1 MKNKNNKPHYQF
13 RRMAI
18 LSVFALA
25 IAGLFWRALDMQV
38 INRPFF
44 KQQGDARHLRVVPVS
59 AHRGDIYDRN
69 GEPLA
74 ISTPVDSVWAN
85 PKEIKNDLHRVTEI
99 AKTLKINAQH
109 LKNKLVKN
117 SNREFV
123 YILRQVSPDIGEKV
137 KALSIPG
144 IYLQREYKR
153 YYPAGEVTSH
163 VIGFANV
170 DDKGQE
176 GLELA
181 YDDWL
186 SGEPGSKRVIRD
198 RLGQVIDDVERISA
212 AEPGKSV
219 RLSIDRRIQYLAYQS
234 LKSAVKKQKAIAGSA
249 VVLDVQSGE
258 VLAMVNQPSFNAND
272 RSQLK
277 PGVYRN
283 RSVTDVFEPGS
294 TMKPFT
300 VAAALETG
308 RWHPKDNVHTEPG
321 YYKVQGSMIK
331 DIRNYGKINLEE
343 IILKSSNVGISKV
356 ALSLDK
362 EQQLDMYMKLGFG
375 VNSGSGF
382 PGERNGNLRSMRLSE
397 FERATMSFGYGLSVT
412 PLQLARAYSAIA
424 ANGVLYPVSFLHRDE
439 PIEGE
444 QVMSEATAKK
454 VRRMMERV
462 VSPEGTANKAS
473 IANYRV
479 AGKTGTMHKFIS
491 GGYAKDRYLSVFAGM
506 APASNPR
513 LVMVVMIN
521 EPRNGQ
527 HFGGLVAAP
536 VFSKVISGALRLLDI
551 PPDNLKYTMNPLE
564 KNSTKNVAEKLDQ
577 NSRQKIINAK
587 GKSA

>member
-13 RRMAI
+13 RRMVV
-18 LSVFALA
+18 LSVFALV
-25 IAGLFWRALDMQV
+25 ITGLIVRALDMQV
-38 INRPFF
+38 INQEFF
-44 KQQGDARHLRVVPVS
+44 QQQGDARHLRVVPIS

-69 GEPLA
+69 GEPMA

-85 PKEIKNDLHRVTEI
+85 PKEIKNDLNRVTEI
-99 AKTLKINAQH
+99 AKILKINAQH
-109 LKNKLVKN
+109 LRNKLIKN

-123 YILRQVSPDIGEKV
+123 YLLRQVSPETSEKV
-137 KALSIPG
+137 KSLAVPG

-153 YYPAGEVTSH
+153 YYPAGEVASH
-163 VIGFANV
+163 VLGFANV

-186 SGEPGSKRVIRD
+186 SGEPGAKRVIRD
-198 RLGQVIDDVERISA
+198 RLGQVIDDIERLRP
-212 AEPGKSV
+212 AEPGQPV
-219 RLSIDRRIQYLAYQS
+219 HLSIDRRIQYLAYQS
-234 LKSAVKKQKAIAGSA
+234 LKSAVKEHKAIAGSA
-249 VVLDVQSGE
+249 VVLDVHTGE

-300 VAAALETG
+300 IAAALETG
-308 RWHPKDNVHTEPG
+308 KWHPKDNVHTSPG
-321 YYKVQGSMIK
+321 YYKVQGSTIK
-331 DIRNYGKINLEE
+331 DMRNYGKINLGE
-343 IILKSSNVGISKV
+343 IILKSSNVGVSKV
-356 ALSLDK
+356 ALSLDQ

-382 PGERNGNLRSMRLSE
+382 PGERSGNLRSMHLSD
-397 FERATMSFGYGLSVT
+397 FERATMSFGYSLSVT
-412 PLQLARAYSAIA
+412 PLQLARAYSALA
-424 ANGVLYPVSFLHRDE
+424 ADGYIYPVTFLKRQE
-439 PIEGE
+439 TVQGE
-444 QVMSEATAKK
+444 QVMSAETAKK

-479 AGKTGTMHKFIS
+479 AGKTGTVHKFIS
-491 GGYAKDRYLSVFAGM
+491 GGYAEDRYLSVFAGM
-506 APASNPR
+506 APATDPR
-513 LVMVVMIN
+513 LVMVVMMN
-521 EPRNGQ
+521 EPRNGEY
-527 HFGGLVAAP
+527 FGGQVAAP
-536 VFSKVISGALRLLDI
+536 VFSRVISGALRLLDI
-551 PPDNLKYTMNPLE
+551 PPDNMKYVRGEDGQIL
-564 KNSTKNVAEKLDQ
+564 
-577 NSRQKIINAK
+577 AK

>member
-13 RRMAI
+13 RRI
-18 LSVFALA
+18 VVLSVFALA
-25 IAGLFWRALDMQV
+25 IVSLFLRALDMQV
-38 INRPFF
+38 INQAFF
-44 KQQGDARHLRVVPVS
+44 QQQGDARHLRVVPVS

-74 ISTPVDSVWAN
+74 ISTPVDSVWVN

-99 AKTLKINAQH
+99 AKTLKVNAQH
-109 LKNKLVKN
+109 LRNKLVKN

-123 YILRQVSPDIGEKV
+123 YILRQVSPDIGEKI
-137 KALSIPG
+137 KELGIPG
-144 IYLQREYKR
+144 VYLQREYKR

-163 VIGFANV
+163 VIGFSDV
-170 DDKGQE
+170 DDIGQE

-181 YDDWL
+181 YDEWL

-198 RLGQVIDDVERISA
+198 RLGQVIDDVERIKTV
-212 AEPGKSV
+212 EPGKPV
-219 RLSIDRRIQYLAYQS
+219 KLSIDRRIQYLAYQS
-234 LKSAVKKQKAIAGSA
+234 LKSAVKEHKAIAGSA
-249 VVLDVQSGE
+249 VVLDVHTGE

-300 VAAALETG
+300 IAAALETG
-308 RWHPKDNVHTEPG
+308 RWHPKDNVKTSPG
-321 YYKVQGSMIK
+321 YYKVQGNTIK
-331 DIRNYGKINLEE
+331 DMRNYGKINLEE
-343 IILKSSNVGISKV
+343 IILKSSNVGVSKV
-356 ALSLDK
+356 ALSLDQ
-362 EQQLDMYMKLGFG
+362 EQQLGMYMKLGFG

-382 PGERNGNLRSMRLSE
+382 PGERNGNLRTGHLSE
-397 FERATMSFGYGLSVT
+397 FERATMSFGYSLSVT

-424 ANGVLYPVSFLHRDE
+424 ADGIIYPVSFLRRDKE
-439 PIEGE
+439 VDGE
-444 QVMSEATAKK
+444 QVMSAVTAKK

-479 AGKTGTMHKFIS
+479 AGKTGTVHKFIS

-506 APASNPR
+506 APASDPR
-513 LVMVVMIN
+513 LVMVVMLN
-521 EPRNGQ
+521 EPRNGKY
-527 HFGGLVAAP
+527 FGGQVAAP
-536 VFSKVISGALRLLDI
+536 VFSRVISGALRLLDV
-551 PPDNLKYTMNPLE
+551 PPDDLKYAQKELLE
-564 KNSTKNVAEKLDQ
+564 K
-577 NSRQKIINAK
+577 K

>member
-1 MKNKNNKPHYQF
+1 MKNKKNKTHYQF
-13 RRMAI
+13 RRI
-18 LSVFALA
+18 VVLSVFALA
-25 IAGLFWRALDMQV
+25 IVGLFYRALDMQV
-38 INRPFF
+38 INQAFF
-44 KQQGDARHLRVVPVS
+44 QQQGDARHLRVLPIS

-69 GEPLA
+69 GLPLA
-74 ISTPVDSVWAN
+74 ISAPVDSVWAN
-85 PKEIKNDLHRVTEI
+85 PKEIANNLNRVAEI
-99 AKTLKINAQH
+99 AKALKLNTQH
-109 LKNKLVKN
+109 LKNKLIKN
-117 SNREFV
+117 SHKEFV
-123 YILRQVSPDIGEKV
+123 YIMRQVSPAVGEKI

-144 IYLQREYKR
+144 VYLQREYKR

-163 VIGFANV
+163 VVGFADV
-170 DDKGQE
+170 DDRGQE

-181 YDDWL
+181 YDEWL
-186 SGEPGSKRVIRD
+186 NGEPGLKRVVRD
-198 RLGQVIDDVERISA
+198 RLGQIIDDVERIKN

-219 RLSIDRRIQYLAYQS
+219 NLSIDRRIQYLAYQS
-234 LKSAVKKQKAIAGSA
+234 LKSAVQKQKAIAGSA
-249 VVLDVQSGE
+249 VVLDVHTGE
-258 VLAMVNQPSFNAND
+258 ILAMVNQPSFNAND

-300 VAAALETG
+300 MAAALETG

-321 YYKVQGSMIK
+321 HYKVQGSTIK

-356 ALSLDK
+356 ALSLDQD
-362 EQQLDMYMKLGFG
+362 QQLEMYLKLGLG
-375 VNSGSGF
+375 VSSGSGF
-382 PGERNGNLRSMRLSE
+382 PGERNGNLRTGRLSE
-397 FERATMSFGYGLSVT
+397 FERATMAFGYGLSVT

-424 ANGVLYPVSFLHRDE
+424 ADGILFPVSFLRRDE
-439 PIEGE
+439 RVEGE
-444 QVMSEATAKK
+444 RVMSEATAKK
-454 VRRMMERV
+454 VRHMMERV

-527 HFGGLVAAP
+527 HFGGQVAAP
-536 VFSKVISGALRLLDI
+536 VFSKVVSGALRLLDI
-551 PPDNLKYTMNPLE
+551 PPDNLKPGDLKYVQE
-564 KNSTKNVAEKLDQ
+564 KNLKN
-577 NSRQKIINAK
+577 K

>member
-1 MKNKNNKPHYQF
+1 MKNKNHKPHYQF
-13 RRMAI
+13 RRI
-18 LSVFALA
+18 VVLSAFALV
-25 IAGLFWRALDMQV
+25 ILGLFWRALDMQI
-38 INRPFF
+38 INQPFF
-44 KQQGDARHLRVVPVS
+44 QQQGDARHLRVVPIT

-74 ISTPVDSVWAN
+74 ISTPVDSVWVN
-85 PKEIKNDLHRVTEI
+85 PKEIKNDLHRVAEI
-99 AKTLKINAQH
+99 AKTLKINSQH
-109 LKNKLVKN
+109 LRNKLVKN
-117 SNREFV
+117 ANREFV
-123 YILRQVSPDIGEKV
+123 YILRQVAPDVGEKIT
-137 KALSIPG
+137 ALSIPG
-144 IYLQREYKR
+144 VYLQREYKR

-186 SGEPGSKRVIRD
+186 SGESGAKRVIRD
-198 RLGQVIDDVERISA
+198 RLGQVVDDVERIKT

-219 RLSIDRRIQYLAYQS
+219 QLSIDRRIQYLAYQS
-234 LKSAVKKQKAIAGSA
+234 LKSAVKEHKAIAGSA
-249 VVLDVQSGE
+249 VVLDVHTGE
-258 VLAMVNQPSFNAND
+258 ILAMVNQPSFNAND

-300 VAAALETG
+300 IAAALETG
-308 RWHPKDNVHTEPG
+308 RWHPKDNVHTSPG
-321 YYKVQGSMIK
+321 YYKVQGSTIK
-331 DIRNYGKINLEE
+331 DMRDYGKINLED
-343 IILKSSNVGISKV
+343 IILKSSNVGVSKV
-356 ALSLDK
+356 ALSLDQ
-362 EQQLDMYMKLGFG
+362 EQQLDMYLKLGFG

-382 PGERNGNLRSMRLSE
+382 PGERNGNLRTGHLSE
-397 FERATMSFGYGLSVT
+397 FERATMSFGYSLSVT

-424 ANGVLYPVSFLHRDE
+424 ANGIVHPVSFLRKDE
-439 PIEGE
+439 SDDGE
-444 QVMSEATAKK
+444 RVMSEATAKK

-479 AGKTGTMHKFIS
+479 AGKTGTVHKFIS
-491 GGYAKDRYLSVFAGM
+491 GGYAEDRYLSVFAGM
-506 APASNPR
+506 APASDPR
-513 LVMVVMIN
+513 LVMVVMLN
-521 EPRNGQ
+521 EPRNGKY
-527 HFGGLVAAP
+527 FGGQVAAP
-536 VFSKVISGALRLLDI
+536 VFSRVISGALRLLDI
-551 PPDNLKYTMNPLE
+551 APDNLSYVKK
-564 KNSTKNVAEKLDQ
+564 KNLKVN
-577 NSRQKIINAK
+577 

>member
-1 MKNKNNKPHYQF
+1 MKNKDRKPHYQL
-13 RRMAI
+13 RRI
-18 LSVFALA
+18 VVLSVFALA
-25 IAGLFWRALDMQV
+25 IVVLFLRALDMQV
-38 INRPFF
+38 INQPFF
-44 KQQGDARHLRVVPVS
+44 QQQGDARHLRVVPIS

-74 ISTPVDSVWAN
+74 ISTPVDSIWVN
-85 PKEIKNDLHRVTEI
+85 PKEIKDDLHRVTEI

-117 SNREFV
+117 SNREFI
-123 YILRQVSPDIGEKV
+123 YILRQVSPNLGEKI
-137 KALSIPG
+137 KALAIPG
-144 IYLQREYKR
+144 VYLQREYKR

-181 YDDWL
+181 YDEWL
-186 SGEPGSKRVIRD
+186 SGVPGSKRVMRD
-198 RLGQVIDDVERISA
+198 RLGQVVDDIERIKI

-219 RLSIDRRIQYLAYQS
+219 QLSIDRRIQYLAYQS
-234 LKSAVKKQKAIAGSA
+234 LKAAVKEHKAIAGSA
-249 VVLDVQSGE
+249 VVLDVHTGE

-300 VAAALETG
+300 IAAALETG
-308 RWHPKDNVHTEPG
+308 RWHPKDNVKTSPG
-321 YYKVQGSMIK
+321 YYKVQGSTIRDM
-331 DIRNYGKINLEE
+331 RNYGKINLEE
-343 IILKSSNVGISKV
+343 IILKSSNVGVSKV
-356 ALSLDK
+356 ALSLDQD
-362 EQQLDMYMKLGFG
+362 QQLGMYMSLGFG
-375 VNSGSGF
+375 KDSGSGF
-382 PGERNGNLRSMRLSE
+382 PGERNGNLRTEHLSE
-397 FERATMSFGYGLSVT
+397 FERATMSFGYSLSVT

-424 ANGVLYPVSFLHRDE
+424 ADGVIYPVSFLRREE
-439 PIEGE
+439 PAQGE
-444 QVMSEATAKK
+444 QVMSVATAKK
-454 VRRMMERV
+454 VRHMMERV
-462 VSPEGTANKAS
+462 VSSEGSASRAS

-479 AGKTGTMHKFIS
+479 AGKTGTAHKFIS

-513 LVMVVMIN
+513 LAMVVMLN
-521 EPRNGQ
+521 EPRNGKY
-527 HFGGLVAAP
+527 FGGQVAAP
-536 VFSKVISGALRLLDI
+536 VFSRVISGALRLLDVV
-551 PPDNLKYTMNPLE
+551 PDDLKY
-564 KNSTKNVAEKLDQ
+564 AQ
-577 NSRQKIINAK
+577 NQLLKRK
-587 GKSA
+587 GKSI

>member
-1 MKNKNNKPHYQF
+1 
-13 RRMAI
+13 
-18 LSVFALA
+18 
-25 IAGLFWRALDMQV
+25 
-38 INRPFF
+38 
-44 KQQGDARHLRVVPVS
+44 
-59 AHRGDIYDRN
+59 
-69 GEPLA
+69 
-74 ISTPVDSVWAN
+74 
-85 PKEIKNDLHRVTEI
+85 
-99 AKTLKINAQH
+99 
-109 LKNKLVKN
+109 
-117 SNREFV
+117 
-123 YILRQVSPDIGEKV
+123 LRQVSPDEGEKI
-137 KALSIPG
+137 KSLGIPG
-144 IYLQREYKR
+144 VYLQREYKR

-198 RLGQVIDDVERISA
+198 RLGQVIDDVERIKN

-219 RLSIDRRIQYLAYQS
+219 YLSLDRRIQYLAYQS
-234 LKSAVKKQKAIAGSA
+234 LKSAVKKHKAIAGSA
-249 VVLDVQSGE
+249 VVLDVSTGE

-300 VAAALETG
+300 IAAALETG
-308 RWHPKDNVHTEPG
+308 RWHPKDNVRTAPG
-321 YYKVQGSMIK
+321 YYKVQGSTIK
-331 DIRNYGKINLEE
+331 DIRNYGKINLGE

-356 ALSLDK
+356 ALSLDQ
-362 EQQLDMYMKLGFG
+362 EQQLNMYMNLGFG

-382 PGERNGNLRSMRLSE
+382 PGERNGNLRSVRVSE

-424 ANGVLYPVSFLHRDE
+424 ADGILYPVSFLRRE
-439 PIEGE
+439 ESVEGE
-444 QVMSEATAKK
+444 RVMSGQTAKK

-506 APASNPR
+506 APASNPK

-527 HFGGLVAAP
+527 HFGGQVAAP

-551 PPDNLKYTMNPLE
+551 APDDLKY
-564 KNSTKNVAEKLDQ
+564 A
-577 NSRQKIINAK
+577 QKKRINKK
-587 GKSA
+587 GDSA

>member
-1 MKNKNNKPHYQF
+1 MKNKNYKPHYQF
-13 RRMAI
+13 RRI
-18 LSVFALA
+18 VVLSAFALV
-25 IAGLFWRALDMQV
+25 ILGLFWRALDMQI
-38 INRPFF
+38 INQPFF
-44 KQQGDARHLRVVPVS
+44 QQQGDARHLRVVPIS

-74 ISTPVDSVWAN
+74 ISTPVDSVWVN

-109 LKNKLVKN
+109 LRNKLVKN
-117 SNREFV
+117 ANREFV
-123 YILRQVSPDIGEKV
+123 YILRQVAPDVGEKI

-144 IYLQREYKR
+144 VYLQREYKR
-153 YYPAGEVTSH
+153 YYPSGEVTSH

-181 YDDWL
+181 YDEWL
-186 SGEPGSKRVIRD
+186 SGESGAKRVIRD
-198 RLGQVIDDVERISA
+198 RLGQVVDDVERIKT

-219 RLSIDRRIQYLAYQS
+219 QLSIDRRIQYLAYQS
-234 LKSAVKKQKAIAGSA
+234 LKSAVKEHKAIAGSA
-249 VVLDVQSGE
+249 VVLDVHTGE
-258 VLAMVNQPSFNAND
+258 ILAMVNQPSFNAND

-300 VAAALETG
+300 IAAALETG
-308 RWHPKDNVHTEPG
+308 RWHPKDNVHTSPG
-321 YYKVQGSMIK
+321 YYKVQGSTIK
-331 DIRNYGKINLEE
+331 DMRDYGKINLED
-343 IILKSSNVGISKV
+343 IILKSSNVGVSKV
-356 ALSLDK
+356 ALSLDQ
-362 EQQLDMYMKLGFG
+362 EQQLDMYLKLGFG

-382 PGERNGNLRSMRLSE
+382 PGERNGNLRTDHLSE
-397 FERATMSFGYGLSVT
+397 FERATMSFGYSLSVT

-424 ANGVLYPVSFLHRDE
+424 ANGIVYPVSFLRKDE
-439 PIEGE
+439 PVEGE
-444 QVMSEATAKK
+444 RVMSEATAKK

-479 AGKTGTMHKFIS
+479 AGKTGTVHKFIS
-491 GGYAKDRYLSVFAGM
+491 GGYAEDRYLSVFAGM
-506 APASNPR
+506 APASDPR
-513 LVMVVMIN
+513 LVMVVMLN
-521 EPRNGQ
+521 EPRNGKY
-527 HFGGLVAAP
+527 FGGQVAAP
-536 VFSKVISGALRLLDI
+536 VFSRVISGALRLLDI
-551 PPDNLKYTMNPLE
+551 APDDLSYAQKKNLKVNGE
-564 KNSTKNVAEKLDQ
+564 
-577 NSRQKIINAK
+577 
-587 GKSA
+587 SA

>member
-1 MKNKNNKPHYQF
+1 MKNKNYKPHYQF
-13 RRMAI
+13 RRI
-18 LSVFALA
+18 VVLSVFAL
-25 IAGLFWRALDMQV
+25 IIVGLFWRALDMQV
-38 INRPFF
+38 INQPFF
-44 KQQGDARHLRVVPVS
+44 KQQGDARHLRVVPIS

-74 ISTPVDSVWAN
+74 ISTPVDSVWVN

-99 AKTLKINAQH
+99 AKTLKINSQH
-109 LKNKLVKN
+109 LKNKLAKN
-117 SNREFV
+117 ANREFV
-123 YILRQVSPDIGEKV
+123 YILRQVAPELAGKI

-144 IYLQREYKR
+144 VYLQREYKR

-181 YDDWL
+181 YDEWL
-186 SGEPGSKRVIRD
+186 RGDPGAKRVIRD
-198 RLGQVIDDVERISA
+198 RLGQVVDDIERIKT

-219 RLSIDRRIQYLAYQS
+219 QLSIDRRIQYLAYQS
-234 LKSAVKKQKAIAGSA
+234 LKSAVKEHKAIAGSA
-249 VVLDVQSGE
+249 VVLDVHTGE

-300 VAAALETG
+300 IAAALETG
-308 RWHPKDNVHTEPG
+308 RWHPKDNVRTSPG
-321 YYKVQGSMIK
+321 YYKVQGNTIK
-331 DIRNYGKINLEE
+331 DMRDYGKINLED
-343 IILKSSNVGISKV
+343 IILKSSNVGVSKV
-356 ALSLDK
+356 ALSLDQ
-362 EQQLDMYMKLGFG
+362 EQQLDMYLKLGFG

-382 PGERNGNLRSMRLSE
+382 PGERNGNLRTGHLSD
-397 FERATMSFGYGLSVT
+397 FERATMSFGYSLSVT

-424 ANGVLYPVSFLHRDE
+424 ANGIVHPVSFLRKDE
-439 PIEGE
+439 PVEGE
-444 QVMSEATAKK
+444 RVMSEATAKK

-462 VSPEGTANKAS
+462 VGPEGTANKAS

-479 AGKTGTMHKFIS
+479 AGKTGTVHKFIS
-491 GGYAKDRYLSVFAGM
+491 GGYAEDRYLSVFAGI
-506 APASNPR
+506 APASDPR
-513 LVMVVMIN
+513 LVMIVMLN
-521 EPRNGQ
+521 EPRNGKY
-527 HFGGLVAAP
+527 FGGQVAAP
-536 VFSKVISGALRLLDI
+536 VFSRVISGALRLLDI
-551 PPDNLKYTMNPLE
+551 APDDLSYVQKKPLKVNGE
-564 KNSTKNVAEKLDQ
+564 
-577 NSRQKIINAK
+577 
-587 GKSA
+587 SA

>member
-1 MKNKNNKPHYQF
+1 MKNKNHKPHYQF
-13 RRMAI
+13 RRI
-18 LSVFALA
+18 VVLSAFALV
-25 IAGLFWRALDMQV
+25 IVGLFWRALDMQI
-38 INRPFF
+38 INQPFF
-44 KQQGDARHLRVVPVS
+44 QQQGDARHLRVVPIS

-74 ISTPVDSVWAN
+74 ISTPVDSVWVN

-109 LKNKLVKN
+109 LRNKLVKN
-117 SNREFV
+117 ANREFV
-123 YILRQVSPDIGEKV
+123 YILRQVAPDVGEKI
-137 KALSIPG
+137 KALSVPG
-144 IYLQREYKR
+144 VYLQREYKR

-181 YDDWL
+181 YDEWL
-186 SGEPGSKRVIRD
+186 SGESGAKRVIRD
-198 RLGQVIDDVERISA
+198 RLGQVVDDVERIKT

-219 RLSIDRRIQYLAYQS
+219 QLSIDRRIQYLAYQS
-234 LKSAVKKQKAIAGSA
+234 LKSAVKEHKAIAGSA
-249 VVLDVQSGE
+249 VVLDVHTGE
-258 VLAMVNQPSFNAND
+258 ILAMVNQPSFNAND

-300 VAAALETG
+300 IAAALETG
-308 RWHPKDNVHTEPG
+308 RWHPKDNVHTSPG
-321 YYKVQGSMIK
+321 YYKVQGSTIK
-331 DIRNYGKINLEE
+331 DMRDYGKINLGE
-343 IILKSSNVGISKV
+343 IILKSSNVGVSKV
-356 ALSLDK
+356 ALSLDQ
-362 EQQLDMYMKLGFG
+362 EQQLDMYLKLGFG

-382 PGERNGNLRSMRLSE
+382 PGERNGNLRTGHLSE
-397 FERATMSFGYGLSVT
+397 FERATMSFGYSLSVT

-424 ANGVLYPVSFLHRDE
+424 ANGIVHPVSFLRKDE
-439 PIEGE
+439 TVEGE
-444 QVMSEATAKK
+444 RVMSESTAKK

-479 AGKTGTMHKFIS
+479 AGKTGTVHKFIS
-491 GGYAKDRYLSVFAGM
+491 GGYAEDRYLSVFAGM
-506 APASNPR
+506 APASDPR
-513 LVMVVMIN
+513 LVMVVMLN
-521 EPRNGQ
+521 EPRNGKY
-527 HFGGLVAAP
+527 FGGQVAAP
-536 VFSKVISGALRLLDI
+536 VFSRVISGALRLLDI
-551 PPDNLKYTMNPLE
+551 APDDLSYAQKKNLKVNGE
-564 KNSTKNVAEKLDQ
+564 
-577 NSRQKIINAK
+577 
-587 GKSA
+587 SA

>member
-1 MKNKNNKPHYQF
+1 MKNKNYKPHYQF
-13 RRMAI
+13 RRI
-18 LSVFALA
+18 VVLSVFAFV
-25 IAGLFWRALDMQV
+25 ITGLFWRALDMQV
-38 INRPFF
+38 INQPFF
-44 KQQGDARHLRVVPVS
+44 QQQGDARHLRVVPIS

-74 ISTPVDSVWAN
+74 ISTPVDSIWAN
-85 PKEIKNDLHRVTEI
+85 PKEVSKDLQRITEI
-99 AKTLKINAQH
+99 AKVLKLNAEH
-109 LKNKLVKN
+109 LKNKLIKN

-123 YILRQVSPDIGEKV
+123 YILRQVSPDVGEKI
-137 KALSIPG
+137 KALGISG

-163 VIGFANV
+163 VIGFADV

-198 RLGQVIDDVERISA
+198 RLGQVVDDVERIKTV
-212 AEPGKSV
+212 EPGKSV
-219 RLSIDRRIQYLAYQS
+219 KLSIDRRIQYLAYQS
-234 LKSAVKKQKAIAGSA
+234 LKSAVKEHKAIAGSA
-249 VVLDVQSGE
+249 VVLDVTTGE

-300 VAAALETG
+300 IAAALETG
-308 RWHPKDNVHTEPG
+308 RWHPKDNVRTSPG
-321 YYKVQGSMIK
+321 HYKVQGSTIK
-331 DIRNYGKINLEE
+331 DMRDYGKINLEE
-343 IILKSSNVGISKV
+343 IILKSSNVGVSKV
-356 ALSLDK
+356 ALSLDQ
-362 EQQLDMYMKLGFG
+362 EQQLGMYMKLGFG

-382 PGERNGNLRSMRLSE
+382 PGERNGNLRTGHLSE

-412 PLQLARAYSAIA
+412 ALQLARAYSAIA
-424 ANGVLYPVSFLHRDE
+424 ADGVLYPVSFLRVDE
-439 PIEGE
+439 EVNGE
-444 QVMSEATAKK
+444 RVMSNQTAKK
-454 VRRMMERV
+454 VRSMMERV

-473 IANYRV
+473 IANYHV
-479 AGKTGTMHKFIS
+479 AGKTGTLHKFIS

-506 APASNPR
+506 APASDPR

-521 EPRNGQ
+521 EPRKGQ
-527 HFGGLVAAP
+527 YFGGQVAAP
-536 VFSKVISGALRLLDI
+536 VFSRVISGALRLMDI
-551 PPDNLKYTMNPLE
+551 APDDLKIAQR
-564 KNSTKNVAEKLDQ
+564 KIANV
-577 NSRQKIINAK
+577 K
-587 GKSA
+587 GKNT